1 MADQARQRT
10 LVIIKPDGVQRALV
24 GALLE
29 RFERRGLQIA
39 GMRLMQIDRAL
50 AEQHYGVHRG
60 KGFFEG
66 LVSYITSGP
75 VVVAALEGPNAI
87 TVVRATMGATNAAEA
102 APGTIRGDFALEIGR
117 NLVHGSDSAESA
129 AHEIALFFRPDDLV
143 TYDRAVRPWITEG

>member
-1 MADQARQRT
+1 MEAQHQQRT

-24 GALLE
+24 GAMLE
-29 RFERRGLQIA
+29 RFEQRGLQIA
-39 GMRLMQIDRAL
+39 GMRLMQIDRTL

-75 VVVAALEGPNAI
+75 VVVAALEGSNAI
-87 TVVRATMGATNAAEA
+87 SVVRATMGATNAAEA

-129 AHEIALFFRPDDLV
+129 AHEIALFFRPDELV
-143 TYDRAVRPWITEG
+143 SYRRAVTPWITEG